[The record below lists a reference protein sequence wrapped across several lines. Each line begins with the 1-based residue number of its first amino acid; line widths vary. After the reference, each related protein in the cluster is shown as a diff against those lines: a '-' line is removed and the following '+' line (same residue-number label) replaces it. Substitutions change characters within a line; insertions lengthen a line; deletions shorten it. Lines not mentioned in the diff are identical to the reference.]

1 MKLYEDYK
9 YELIRMVRNFLF
21 QGGQLRKIDQD
32 AVTVHCRSVGFKRT
46 RGWTLKNTPIL
57 TKSAV
62 VTSTNIVAANRTT
75 QMRAIAAYYVN

>member
-1 MKLYEDYK
+1 MKFYEDYQ

-32 AVTVHCRSVGFKRT
+32 AVTVHCSSVGFKRN
-46 RGWTLKNTPIL
+46 RSWALKNTPIL
-57 TKSAV
+57 TKSAG

>member
-1 MKLYEDYK
+1 MKFYEDYQ

-32 AVTVHCRSVGFKRT
+32 AVTVHCSSVGFKRN
-46 RGWTLKNTPIL
+46 RSWALKNTPIL
-57 TKSAV
+57 IKSAV
-62 VTSTNIVAANRTT
+62 VTSTNIVEANRTT

>member
-1 MKLYEDYK
+1 MKLYEDYQ

-32 AVTVHCRSVGFKRT
+32 TVTVHCRSVGFKRN
-46 RGWTLKNTPIL
+46 RSWTLKNTPIL

>member
-1 MKLYEDYK
+1 MKFDEDYQSA
-9 YELIRMVRNFLF
+9 LIRMVRNFLF
-21 QGGQLRKIDQD
+21 HGGQLIKSDQA
-32 AVTVHCRSVGFKRT
+32 AVTVHCSSVGFKRN
-46 RGWTLKNTPIL
+46 RSWALKNTPIL

>member
-1 MKLYEDYK
+1 MKFYEDYQ

-32 AVTVHCRSVGFKRT
+32 AVTVHCRSVGFKRN
-46 RGWTLKNTPIL
+46 GSWTLENTTIL
-57 TKSAV
+57 IKSAV
-62 VTSTNIVAANRTT
+62 VTSTNIVAVNRTT

>member
-1 MKLYEDYK
+1 MKLYEDYQ

-32 AVTVHCRSVGFKRT
+32 TVTVHCRSVGFKKNRN
-46 RGWTLKNTPIL
+46 WTLKNTPIL

>member
-1 MKLYEDYK
+1 MKLYEDYQ

-21 QGGQLRKIDQD
+21 QGGQLRKIDQGT
-32 AVTVHCRSVGFKRT
+32 VTVHCRSVGFKRN
-46 RGWTLKNTPIL
+46 RNWTLKNTPIL

-75 QMRAIAAYYVN
+75 QMRTIAAY